1 MKEKKITAMSPPPGN
16 HEYDSSFIEK
26 LRRQDQVAFRK
37 LFADLAGVVFAR
49 AVIILGSHTSAEDA
63 TQEVFFKAYCS
74 LPLLKDGKVK
84 PWLMTITRNH
94 CFDEIRRQKCR
105 PGYIDKPLDNLA
117 DKVCENRSEAADVL
131 AILPEEI
138 RQPLMLKVVEGLK
151 YKEIAEI
158 LEKTEGTLR
167 NLVCKGLKIL
177 RKEIEE

>member
-1 MKEKKITAMSPPPGN
+1 MSSCPGN
-16 HEYDSSFIEK
+16 QEYDPSFIEK
-26 LRRQDQVAFRK
+26 LRRQDQTAFRK

-49 AVIILGSHTSAEDA
+49 SVIILGNHASAEDA
-63 TQEVFFKAYCS
+63 TQEVFYKAYCS
-74 LPLLKDGKVK
+74 LPLLRDGKVK

-94 CFDEIRRQKCR
+94 CLDEIRRQKCR
-105 PGYIDKPLDNLA
+105 PGYIDKPVNNLA
-117 DKVCENRSEAADVL
+117 DKVCMNQSEATDVL
-131 AILPEEI
+131 AMLPEEI

-151 YKEIAEI
+151 YKEISEI